1 MFKSIIYDIQT
12 IILKEYWEFKKGI
25 KFLGLYMLLGLIPLI
40 LNLKHPNSILPDNLI
55 FISLFMLVSIGCSQ
69 QIVSDSIRGESNSKT
84 LEYLL
89 SSNISIMSI
98 FLGKVILPVLFGY
111 VTALLSLLVFRISS
125 YNIYAV
131 HESSINI
138 CFFFIMFII
147 TFIGVCIS
155 IISTIVIKE
164 EKVSP
169 VIGVLVTLVVFL
181 GIGYIYI
188 KVISNIYVF
197 TLMCILL
204 SILFTFLGTT
214 ALKKVDFISIE

>member
-1 MFKSIIYDIQT
+1 MFKSVIYDIQT
-12 IILKEYWEFKKGI
+12 IILKEYWELKKGI
-25 KFLGLYMLLGLIPLI
+25 KFLGLYMLLGLMPLI
-40 LNLKHPNSILPDNLI
+40 LNLNHPNSILPDNLI
-55 FISLFMLVSIGCSQ
+55 FISLFMIVSIGCSG
-69 QIVSDSIRGESNSKT
+69 QIALDSIRGESNSKT

-89 SSNISIMSI
+89 SSNISIISI

-131 HESSINI
+131 HEGSINI

-169 VIGVLVTLVVFL
+169 VVSMLVTLVIFL
-181 GIGYIYI
+181 GIGYIYL

-197 TLMCILL
+197 TLICILL

-214 ALKKVDFISIE
+214 ALKRVDFISIE